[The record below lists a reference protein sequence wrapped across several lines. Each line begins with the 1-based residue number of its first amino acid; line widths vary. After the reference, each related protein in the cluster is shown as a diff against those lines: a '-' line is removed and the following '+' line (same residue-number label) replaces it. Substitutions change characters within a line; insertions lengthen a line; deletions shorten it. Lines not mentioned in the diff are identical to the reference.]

1 MKRVTGS
8 RAARDHS
15 DGPFSDPGV
24 DSTASPR
31 TQTVAPQPRA
41 VPSAAPELETGA
53 AGPERADPATVE
65 SPTGVEVEPTTGA
78 PVDTLPRRVPVRPP
92 GRRGRRGRSP
102 DDGTPDED
110 TFWAPI
116 EQVHWDGTPVRQE
129 EPGDVEPWWRRFWPV
144 HRRRE
149 RSSHPPDPLAGLSA
163 LIGLS
168 LAAAFFAWV
177 SAGPLWLAVGH
188 ATSGTVVVTR
198 CTGDGLTQRCRGIF
212 TAVEEE
218 FRIHGV
224 RVSGVSRDR
233 AVPGSALPARV
244 TGPDGHV
251 AYADGGVG
259 AHLRWLLGV
268 LGVLGCAVGIAR
280 WTGATR
286 LPDPTERRWAIAAS
300 LGGPLLTAL
309 GFLIAAW

>member
-15 DGPFSDPGV
+15 DGPSPDAGPE
-24 DSTASPR
+24 STAPPR
-31 TQTVAPQPRA
+31 AQVVAPQPRA
-41 VPSAAPELETGA
+41 VPPAAPDGE
-53 AGPERADPATVE
+53 AGPDRADPATVE
-65 SPTGVEVEPTTGA
+65 LRRGVEVEPTTGA
-78 PVDTLPRRVPVRPP
+78 PVDTLPRRVPVRSA
-92 GRRGRRGRSP
+92 GRRGRRQRAR
-102 DDGTPDED
+102 DDGTADED

-116 EQVHWDGTPVRQE
+116 EEVHWDGTPVRQE
-129 EPGDVEPWWRRFWPV
+129 LPGDGTPWWRRFWPV
-144 HRRRE
+144 RRHRE

-163 LIGLS
+163 MIGLS

-188 ATSGTVVVTR
+188 ATSGTVTVTR

-212 TAVEEE
+212 TAVDEE
-218 FRIHGV
+218 FRTHGV
-224 RVSGVSRDR
+224 RVSGVPRDR

-251 AYADGGVG
+251 AYADRGVG
-259 AHLRWLLGV
+259 AQLRWLLGV

-286 LPDPTERRWAIAAS
+286 LPDQTERRWAITAS
-300 LGGPLLTAL
+300 LAGPLLTAL

>member
-1 MKRVTGS
+1 M
-8 RAARDHS
+8 
-15 DGPFSDPGV
+15 
-24 DSTASPR
+24 
-31 TQTVAPQPRA
+31 
-41 VPSAAPELETGA
+41 
-53 AGPERADPATVE
+53 
-65 SPTGVEVEPTTGA
+65 EPTTGA
-78 PVDTLPRRVPVRPP
+78 PVDTLPRRVPVRPA
-92 GRRGRRGRSP
+92 GRRGRRHRSR

-116 EQVHWDGTPVRQE
+116 EQVHWDGTPVRQDT
-129 EPGDVEPWWRRFWPV
+129 PGDTDPWWRRFRQV
-144 HRRRE
+144 RRRRK
-149 RSSHPPDPLAGLSA
+149 RSSHPPDPLAGLSV

-188 ATSGTVVVTR
+188 ATSGTVAVTR

-212 TAVEEE
+212 TASDEE
-218 FRIHGV
+218 FRTHGV
-224 RVSGVSRDR
+224 RVSGVPRER
-233 AVPGSALPARV
+233 AVPGSVLPARV

-259 AHLRWLLGV
+259 AQLRWLLGV

-286 LPDPTERRWAIAAS
+286 LPDPAERRWAIAAS
-300 LGGPLLTAL
+300 LAGPPLTTL

>member
-1 MKRVTGS
+1 MTGS

-15 DGPFSDPGV
+15 DGPSPDAGPN
-24 DSTASPR
+24 SAASR
-31 TQTVAPQPRA
+31 TQVVAPQPRA
-41 VPSAAPELETGA
+41 VPSPAPDGA
-53 AGPERADPATVE
+53 AGPDRADSATVE

-78 PVDTLPRRVPVRPP
+78 PADTLPRRVPVRPV
-92 GRRGRRGRSP
+92 GRRGRRHRSR

-116 EQVHWDGTPVRQE
+116 EQVHWDGTPVRQDT
-129 EPGDVEPWWRRFWPV
+129 PGGTDPWWQRFRPAR
-144 HRRRE
+144 RRRE

-188 ATSGTVVVTR
+188 ATSGAVVVTR
-198 CTGDGLTQRCRGIF
+198 CSGDGLTQRCRGIF
-212 TAVEEE
+212 TATEEE

-224 RVSGVSRDR
+224 RVSGVPRDR
-233 AVPGSALPARV
+233 AVPGSVLPARV

-251 AYADGGVG
+251 AYADRGVG
-259 AHLRWLLGV
+259 AQLRWLLGM
-268 LGVLGCAVGIAR
+268 LAVLGCALGIAR

-286 LPDPTERRWAIAAS
+286 LPDPTERRWAVAAS
-300 LGGPLLTAL
+300 LAGPPLTAL